1 MIFKP
6 SSLHKLFFTY
16 ICPRFYGGAPATPSN
31 TTTTSTINQSPWQNP
46 VYQALM
52 LGTKDKP
59 GPVTSMLRSS
69 AEQTAA
75 YNDML
80 KGGYSPVPNQAQ
92 YSGFKAP
99 TPLPYSA
106 PVTAPTSPYVFS
118 GTSLAPAAPTGPNAI
133 VNGDTQTSA
142 KGGIMSLQGYKAGK
156 TAKVKLTDLEKAQAQ
171 QTKDSSKLTK
181 KQIDLINMEAD
192 NKSKGG
198 LGTVTLVNGVPTI
211 KPPARTTGETTAAY
225 NARLQEFTN
234 AGYTLSPTFQKQH
247 PTIKPMGATAAAENL
262 KNTIGT
268 SIKAP
273 TADVKPKYE
282 QVPVYE
288 KDPDTGKDTNV
299 IKKDPDTG
307 KDMYK
312 DSTNI
317 IGYESTN
324 QDFLD
329 IQAAAR
335 KLKTPE
341 QYDAATAMYGKSTA
355 GLEAAAGYKPTDVT
369 TKKSDV
375 ANANAA
381 SYLSQ
386 GMNAPTDISAQGY
399 DAAQANAAQ
408 LDRSSV
414 RDIAAQQ
421 AEVER
426 YKAEMM
432 RAPSDI
438 SSQNYQAALADLNQM
453 QGPKSWIDKGT
464 SEAYMSPYMQNVV
477 DIQKREANRDYAK
490 QLQELNKQATA
501 AGAYGGSRQA
511 IERSEAARNQATK
524 LADIQAQGQQ
534 QAYQSGMGQFSAEQG
549 LGLQAGQANLSAAQQ
564 TAQQNQA
571 ATNQQRSQY
580 IQQALQA
587 AQVNYGGQLTAAQQ
601 NQVAQNAAV
610 QFNASAQNLANN
622 NYSAQQL
629 QAQQANQGVDFN
641 VGQMNTTNQQQTNL
655 ANQTATNQQRSQY
668 VQQALEAAKVNY
680 GGQLTAAQQNQIA
693 ANAAA
698 QYNAT
703 NAQNVNLTNTAA
715 ENAANTAYTQNQ
727 LAAQTANQQ
736 AGLSANQQG
745 IGALQGVGQNAAG
758 LTSTGTAANQAG
770 LANLG
775 AQGQVAQAEQSLSQQ
790 GMTNQQQ
797 TAQNALD
804 FTNQANAGV
813 VAGVN
818 SQPVQGGTKKDIA
831 TAAPG
836 TWQRGGLIRN
846 GKVVQRGKK

>member
-16 ICPRFYGGAPATPSN
+16 VCPTFYGSPPAAPSN
-31 TTTTSTINQSPWQNP
+31 TTTTSTVNQSPWQNP

-92 YSGFKAP
+92 YSGFEAP
-99 TPLPYSA
+99 TTLPYSA
-106 PVTAPTSPYVFS
+106 PVTAPTSPYALPA
-118 GTSLAPAAPTGPNAI
+118 TSLAPAAPTGPNAI
-133 VNGDTQTSA
+133 VNDGAA
-142 KGGIMSLQGYKAGK
+142 KGGIMSLQGYAKGS
-156 TAKVKLTDLEKAQAQ
+156 TALTPLAKAQAQ

-198 LGTVTLVNGVPTI
+198 LGTVTLNASGVAVI
-211 KPPARTTGETTAAY
+211 NPPAKTLGETTEAY
-225 NARLQEFTN
+225 DARLQEFTN

-247 PTIKPMGATAAAENL
+247 PTIKPKGSTVAAENL

-268 SIKAP
+268 ANTSVL
-273 TADVKPKYE
+273 ADSKPKYE

-288 KDPDTGKDTNV
+288 KDAAGKDTTV
-299 IKKDPDTG
+299 IKKDPVTG

-341 QYDAATAMYGKSTA
+341 QFGVATGMYGRSSA
-355 GLEAAAGYKPTDVT
+355 GLEEAAKYKPAD
-369 TKKSDV
+369 
-375 ANANAA
+375 
-381 SYLSQ
+381 
-386 GMNAPTDISAQGY
+386 AQ
-399 DAAQANAAQ
+399 AAQ
-408 LDRSSV
+408 LDRGSV
-414 RDIAAQQ
+414 RDIAAQK

-426 YKAEMM
+426 YRADMM
-432 RAPSDI
+432 NAPSDI
-438 SSQNYQAALADLNQM
+438 SAQNYQAALADLNQM
-453 QGPKSWIDKGT
+453 QGPQSWIDQGT

-549 LGLQAGQANLSAAQQ
+549 LGLQAGQANLTAAQQ
-564 TAQQNQA
+564 TAQQNQTA
-571 ATNQQRSQY
+571 VNQQRSQY
-580 IQQALQA
+580 VQQALEA
-587 AQVNYGGQLTAAQQ
+587 AKNNYGGQLTAAQQ
-601 NQVAQNAAV
+601 NQVAQNAAS
-610 QFNASAQNLANN
+610 QFNASAQNLSNN
-622 NYSAQQL
+622 NYVQQQL
-629 QAQQANQGVDFN
+629 VAQQANQGMDFN
-641 VGQMNTTNQQQTNL
+641 VGQLNTTNQQATNL
-655 ANQTATNQQRSQY
+655 
-668 VQQALEAAKVNY
+668 
-680 GGQLTAAQQNQIA
+680 
-693 ANAAA
+693 
-698 QYNAT
+698 
-703 NAQNVNLTNTAA
+703 
-715 ENAANTAYTQNQ
+715 
-727 LAAQTANQQ
+727 ANQQ
-736 AGLSANQQG
+736 AGLTANQQG

-770 LANLG
+770 LDILG
-775 AQGQVAQAEQSLSQQ
+775 AQGQVTKAEQDFSQA
-790 GMTNQQQ
+790 GMGALKDTANTNL
-797 TAQNALD
+797 N
-804 FTNQANAGV
+804 FINSANAGS
-813 VAGVN
+813 VAAGN
-818 SQPVQGGTKKDIA
+818 AQPVKGGTD
-831 TAAPG
+831 TAQVNAPKA
-836 TWQRGGLIRN
+836 RGGLIRN
-846 GKVVQRGKK
+846 GKVSKRGKK